1 MLNVFKNFTHERRQE
16 KEQKIRERPFQN
28 CNDKSATH
36 SISSLSQGDTFIN
49 ILDVDKLWF
58 CIDAMFNSNITTIIL
73 QKKKT
78 GICLTRW

>member
-1 MLNVFKNFTHERRQE
+1 M
-16 KEQKIRERPFQN
+16 RERPFQN

-58 CIDAMFNSNITTIIL
+58 CIDAIL
-73 QKKKT
+73 IQ
-78 GICLTRW
+78 ISPQ